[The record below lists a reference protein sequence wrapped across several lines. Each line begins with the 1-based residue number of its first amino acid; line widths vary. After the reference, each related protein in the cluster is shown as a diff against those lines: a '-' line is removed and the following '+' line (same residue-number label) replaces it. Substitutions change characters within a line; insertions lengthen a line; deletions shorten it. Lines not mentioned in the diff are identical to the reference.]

1 MDTSDQKAT
10 SLTLVGGASDK
21 KGQHVRKLCAD
32 LTAGF
37 MRLTSGAEKSLQ
49 PGMLAQWK
57 PGMKNRQTPEYGMP
71 MVVVSVLTDPFLDTK
86 FDSGSIYFREPLD
99 IILGFID
106 EDGEFS
112 ALHYDSRRFETYEQG
127 SLE

>member
-1 MDTSDQKAT
+1 MDNSDLKAT

-21 KGQHVRKLCAD
+21 KKQDVRKLCAD
-32 LTAGF
+32 LTAGYK
-37 MRLTSGAEKSLQ
+37 RLTSGTEKSLQ

-57 PGMKNRQTPEYGMP
+57 AGMKNRQTPEYGVP
-71 MVVVSVLTDPFLDTK
+71 VVVVEFLSTPFPDTK

-112 ALHYDSRRFETYEQG
+112 ALHYDSRRFEVFEQG
-127 SLE
+127 DPE

>member
-1 MDTSDQKAT
+1 MNTSDQKANA
-10 SLTLVGGASDK
+10 LTLVGGASDK

-32 LTAGF
+32 LTAGY

-49 PGMLAQWK
+49 PGALVQWK

-71 MVVVSVLTDPFLDTK
+71 VVVVDILTEPFLDTK

-99 IILGFID
+99 IVLGFID

-112 ALHYDSRRFETYEQG
+112 AFHYDSRRFEVFELG
-127 SLE
+127 DPE